1 MIWKRVIFMKKG
13 TLIVSIFL
21 SIILIIV
28 YTALNTYS
36 VIINITD
43 KEGTTEIVNKIN
55 IIDLLTNDNGS
66 YNDTYYLVKDE
77 LSVNEE
83 EANILINSSYL
94 NDSLQIV
101 LNSIVDYRYHNKLEA
116 RLSDDEI
123 YNMIVDAVNK
133 DMSISEDLRNRVI
146 IKSSRYKDDVSD
158 FLYDISV
165 SVVGEI

>member
-1 MIWKRVIFMKKG
+1 MKKG

>member
-1 MIWKRVIFMKKG
+1 MKKG
-13 TLIVSIFL
+13 TLIVSIIL
-21 SIILIIV
+21 SIVLIIV

-55 IIDLLTNDNGS
+55 IKDLLTSDDGS
-66 YNDTYYLVKDE
+66 YNSTYYLVKNE

-83 EANILINSSYL
+83 EANILMNSTYL
-94 NDSLQIV
+94 NDGLQTI

-133 DMSISEDLRNRVI
+133 DMAIPEDLKNRVI
-146 IKSSRYKDDVSD
+146 IKSGRYKDDVSN

>member
-1 MIWKRVIFMKKG
+1 MKKG
-13 TLIVSIFL
+13 TLIISIFL
-21 SIILIIV
+21 SAILIIV

-55 IIDLLTNDNGS
+55 IRDLLTSDDGS
-66 YNDTYYLVKDE
+66 YNDTYYLVKNE
-77 LSVNEE
+77 LSVNDE
-83 EANILINSSYL
+83 EANILMNSTYL
-94 NDSLQIV
+94 NDSLQTV
-101 LNSIVDYRYHNKLEA
+101 LNSIVDYRYHNKLDS

-123 YNMIVDAVNK
+123 YNMIVDSVNK
-133 DMSISEDLRNRVI
+133 DMTISEDLKNRVI
-146 IKSSRYKDDVSD
+146 IKSSRYKDDVSN

>member
-1 MIWKRVIFMKKG
+1 MKKG

-55 IIDLLTNDNGS
+55 IIDLLTNDDGS

>member
-55 IIDLLTNDNGS
+55 IIDLLTNDDGS

>member
-1 MIWKRVIFMKKG
+1 MKKG

-55 IIDLLTNDNGS
+55 IIDLLTNDDGS

-101 LNSIVDYRYHNKLEA
+101 LNSIVDYRYHNKLE
-116 RLSDDEI
+116 
-123 YNMIVDAVNK
+123 
-133 DMSISEDLRNRVI
+133 DLRNRVI